1 MKRKKGECMKK
12 SLILGVGG
20 VLLFTGC
27 CKRLAVVDCSNGQ
40 CNSSVTKK
48 NIPLKKPV
56 IKKMQ
61 FGNQVCYIENGYK
74 KSCMLKL
81 EGKGVGV
88 APCNGTCSVAQAKV
102 MARRAAIV
110 DAYRALAEEMYG
122 IKVNGRDTVK
132 NMVLQ
137 NSTLRSY
144 VEGLIRGAQIVEES
158 YKNGIYSVTMNVTIN
173 PAKWNQYLNTI
184 SF

>member
-1 MKRKKGECMKK
+1 MKK

-27 CKRLAVVDCSNGQ
+27 CCKEGGVYNCNGKSNTSHMLKQ
-40 CNSSVTKK
+40 KLPVKK
-48 NIPLKKPV
+48 INKVRKPLV

-81 EGKGVGV
+81 EGRGVGV
-88 APCNGTCSVAQAKV
+88 APCNGTCSVAKAKV
-102 MARRAAIV
+102 MARRAAVI

-122 IKVNGRDTVK
+122 IRINGRDTVK

-137 NSTLRSY
+137 NSTIRSY
-144 VEGLIRGAQIVEES
+144 VDGLIRGAHIIDES
-158 YKNGIYSVTMNVTIN
+158 YKNGIYSVTMDVTID

>member
-1 MKRKKGECMKK
+1 MKK

-27 CKRLAVVDCSNGQ
+27 CKRLAVVDCNNGQ
-40 CNSSVTKK
+40 CNSSVAKK
-48 NIPLKKPV
+48 NMPVKKINKVQKPV